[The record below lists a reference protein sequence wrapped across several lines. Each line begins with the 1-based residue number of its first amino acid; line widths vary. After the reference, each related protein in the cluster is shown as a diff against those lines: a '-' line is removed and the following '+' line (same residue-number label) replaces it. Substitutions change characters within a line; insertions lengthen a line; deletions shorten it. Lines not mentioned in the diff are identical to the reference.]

1 MTLSLKVLFAAG
13 LIGAA
18 PLASAFAADTY
29 ALDPAH
35 TQTIFT
41 IDHPGFSTITGAV
54 QAFRIRHESLRPLCR
69 RRCPRDDQFRG
80 HQAIGS

>member
-35 TQTIFT
+35 TQTMFT
-41 IDHPGFSTITGAV
+41 
-54 QAFRIRHESLRPLCR
+54 
-69 RRCPRDDQFRG
+69 
-80 HQAIGS
+80 